1 MEVPSLIEVVHA
13 SCVLHKICEIQKDDF
28 LPGRSPDVF
37 EEQIVAFDEIDAPDV
52 ERIRSALTEH
62 FS

>member
-1 MEVPSLIEVVHA
+1 MEVPS
-13 SCVLHKICEIQKDDF
+13 
-28 LPGRSPDVF
+28 F

>member
-1 MEVPSLIEVVHA
+1 MHLAFYITFVKFGKRTFCPNWEEPN
-13 SCVLHKICEIQKDDF
+13 
-28 LPGRSPDVF
+28 VF
-37 EEQIVAFDEIDAPDV
+37 EEQIVAFDDIDAPDI